1 MQVNQ
6 QRLLIERLKEDKEQL
21 RKRVVQLSGSQPQ
34 AQPDILKLTLQV
46 AQLQDNLQSAVQ
58 ERDTFKNLLEQK
70 SDFQSLTAIVSE
82 LTGMLIS
89 KNVKEMSA
97 QQK

>member
-1 MQVNQ
+1 MQVSQ